1 VKDSLPSVFLSAQR
15 GRMGFV
21 CLHQQGIRVQ
31 NKYADLSYSL
41 EGLFIGKYWAQT
53 YTTNHANL
61 GANYGMRIVSLV
73 IIITSVII
81 LFELIPERSVWSILV
96 KLEQEHML
104 AVPGSGTAKTLDK
117 ELCIGW

>member
-1 VKDSLPSVFLSAQR
+1 MIPLCVDFSFSPFLSHYAQR

-41 EGLFIGKYWAQT
+41 EGLFIGKYRAQT

-73 IIITSVII
+73 VIITSVII
-81 LFELIPERSVWSILV
+81 LFELA
-96 KLEQEHML
+96 Q
-104 AVPGSGTAKTLDK
+104 K
-117 ELCIGW
+117 EVFGQFLLN